1 MNKPETQSAVG
12 STRLLAAP
20 REFFVEV
27 DSLLSWIANR
37 GWVIRDPED
46 REIAEKLIR
55 QARGIYQANSMISPK
70 SGNNSNPTIGT

>member
-1 MNKPETQSAVG
+1 MCDKHSKTGDPAVG

-55 QARGIYQANSMISPK
+55 QARGIYQANK
-70 SGNNSNPTIGT
+70 